1 MKKII
6 MDKSMKAKIILY
18 LATRRLVFESQAPL
32 RRIMLYC
39 KMNGFVTGGN
49 LVDNKEIQLRMYWV
63 VRRYF
68 AEYAVLIIEK
78 KTA

>member
-1 MKKII
+1 
-6 MDKSMKAKIILY
+6 MKANIILY